1 MPRKARS
8 PVAAF
13 RKLLLGALVLVVLG
27 IAGLFLFGKAGQRTQ
42 EKPTRAEDA
51 GGPKGTTL
59 IGEDFDYTFTDGA
72 RPVFHIKGESIKA
85 DREGTLFLDRVAVT
99 LWDRQGRIFHVESKN
114 ASFNRESNEG
124 VLQGSVVLRGP
135 NDLDLRTAQL
145 NLQDKGDTV
154 TSDVPV
160 EIHYGGK
167 YIAHS
172 GKMNVDISGEEYTLL
187 AGARLESVAGTA

>member
-1 MPRKARS
+1 
-8 PVAAF
+8 
-13 RKLLLGALVLVVLG
+13 
-27 IAGLFLFGKAGQRTQ
+27 
-42 EKPTRAEDA
+42 
-51 GGPKGTTL
+51 
-59 IGEDFDYTFTDGA
+59 
-72 RPVFHIKGESIKA
+72 
-85 DREGTLFLDRVAVT
+85 T

-124 VLQGSVVLRGP
+124 VLQGNVVLRGP
-135 NDLDLRTAQL
+135 NDLELRTAQL

-187 AGARLESVAGTA
+187 AGARVESVPGTVPPVLINAQRLIYDRPQHWLRAEGGAGIGRGADRLAAGRIYGNLSDDEKV